1 MNLSR
6 NRLYITI
13 LLACLAGYVWIYFGI
28 FQGIYQNKHLETC
41 FLKRLTNVPC
51 PSCGTTRSVAA
62 IIFGNFEQAF
72 LLNPFGFVVASIM
85 LISPVLIMIDY
96 AFKKKSFFDLY
107 KSMEHKINKPLNATI
122 FISIVLINWVWN
134 ITKHL

>member
-28 FQGIYQNKHLETC
+28 FHGIYQSKYFEVCLI
-41 FLKRLTNVPC
+41 KRITNVPC

-96 AFKKKSFFDLY
+96 TFKKKSFFDLY